1 MPFLFLGNGGVTSVK
16 VMLRLKQDSR
26 VCAINVIKIS
36 HLIIYMPFITLFF
49 YWHALKTCWHFSH
62 YYETPFMKH
71 HSSRSTILLP
81 VFVPAAVIMLLL
93 VIGTAVNPAAAGA
106 LFSTVL
112 AFITE
117 TFGWFY
123 MLAVAIFLV
132 FIVALA
138 FSSYG
143 SIKLGPDHAEAEYKF
158 LEWFAML
165 FSAGYGIALLF
176 YGVAEPVT
184 HFASPPL
191 SQPQTIAAAKEA
203 MQIAYFH
210 WGFHIWA
217 IYGVV
222 GLSLAYFSFRHGLP
236 LSVRSTLYPIIG
248 DKIHGPIGHTVDVFA
263 IVGTMFG
270 IATSLG
276 LSVAQINAGLNY
288 LLPEMIPV
296 STTVQVIV
304 IALVTAAALVSVLAG
319 MDKGV
324 KRLSILN
331 MVLAT
336 ALMFFVF
343 VVGPTIFILNAFM
356 ENTGS
361 YLGNIVE
368 RTFSLQAYQSSDWI
382 GSWTLFIFAWTIAW
396 APFVGLFIAKISR
409 GRTIR
414 EFVLGVMLVPTI
426 FTFFWFSVF
435 GDTALHMIMVEGYEA
450 LITEVQNDQA
460 IALFKLLERLPFTQ
474 IVSSLTV
481 LLIIT
486 FFVTSS
492 DSGSLVIDSLAA
504 GGRSDTP
511 WWQRTFWVVTE
522 GAVAAALLIAG
533 GLTALQTAAIV
544 SALPFAIII
553 LASIFGMWRALRIE
567 GHRNESLANDN
578 HLPPHLLKLDAW
590 RDRID
595 YMTQQPTREKVLGY
609 IKGTVLSS
617 MQEVAEKFSETGW
630 LPEVNYD
637 ELNER
642 VVLEL
647 RSGGDNVEFWY
658 EVRLSENELPDY
670 YTEDMA
676 KKLPQEH
683 HYRAEVYLRR
693 GGQTY
698 DLYGYQSASVIND
711 IIDQFEKY
719 LHFVNVSPNI
729 LPWRMQQ
736 HDDDITL
743 EQGSVF
749 DK

>member
-1 MPFLFLGNGGVTSVK
+1 MSKLP
-16 VMLRLKQDSR
+16 
-26 VCAINVIKIS
+26 
-36 HLIIYMPFITLFF
+36 
-49 YWHALKTCWHFSH
+49 
-62 YYETPFMKH
+62 
-71 HSSRSTILLP
+71 RSTILLP
-81 VFVPAAVIMLLL
+81 VFVPAAIIMLLL
-93 VIGTAVNPAAAGA
+93 VIGTAINPEAAGA
-106 LFSTVL
+106 LFSDVL
-112 AFITE
+112 SFTTE

-123 MLAVAIFLV
+123 MLAVALFLM
-132 FIVALA
+132 FIIVLA

-143 SIKLGPDHAEAEYKF
+143 SIKLGPDHAEAEYGF

-176 YGVAEPVT
+176 YGVAEPVM
-184 HFASPPL
+184 HFSSPPM
-191 SQPQTIAAAKEA
+191 SDPQTIAAAKEA

-222 GLSLAYFSFRHGLP
+222 GLSLAYFAFRHGLP
-236 LSVRSTLYPIIG
+236 LSIRSTLYPIIG
-248 DKIHGPIGHTVDVFA
+248 DRIHGPIGHTVDVFA
-263 IVGTMFG
+263 ILGTMFG

-276 LSVAQINAGLNY
+276 LSVSQINAGLNY
-288 LLPEMIPV
+288 LLPDIIPV
-296 STTVQVIV
+296 NTTVQVIA

-331 MVLAT
+331 MLLAT
-336 ALMFFVF
+336 ALMLFVF

-368 RTFSLQAYQSSDWI
+368 RTFSLQAYENSNWI

-414 EFVLGVMLVPTI
+414 EFVLGVMLVPTF

-435 GDTALHMIMVEGYEA
+435 GDTALHMIMVDGYTS
-450 LITEVQNDQA
+450 LISEVQNNQA
-460 IALFKLLERLPFTQ
+460 IALFKLLENLPFTEF
-474 IVSSLTV
+474 VSSLTI

-511 WWQRTFWVVTE
+511 WWQRSFWVVTE
-522 GAVAAALLIAG
+522 GAVAAVLLLAG
-533 GLTALQTAAIV
+533 GLEALQTAAIV

-553 LASIFGMWRALRIE
+553 LISMFGMWRALRIE
-567 GHRNESLANDN
+567 GHRNQSLGNDN
-578 HLPPHLLKLDAW
+578 RLPPHLLKPSAW
-590 RDRID
+590 RERID
-595 YMTQQPTREKVLGY
+595 YMTDKPTREKVLSY
-609 IKGTVLSS
+609 IKEVVMPSMMEVSS
-617 MQEVAEKFSETGW
+617 KFAETGW
-630 LPEVNYD
+630 TTEVNYD
-637 ELNER
+637 AANNR
-642 VVLEL
+642 AVLEL
-647 RSGGDNVEFWY
+647 QRGDDVEFWY
-658 EVRLSENELPDY
+658 EVRLSEHDAPDY
-670 YTEDMA
+670 YTEDSA
-676 KKLPQEH
+676 DTLPQEH
-683 HYRAEVYLRR
+683 HHRAEVYLRR

-698 DLYGYQSASVIND
+698 DLYGYKSESVIND

-719 LHFVNVSPNI
+719 LHFLNVSPDS
-729 LPWRMQQ
+729 LPWRMQE

-743 EQGSVF
+743 EQGSVL

>member
-1 MPFLFLGNGGVTSVK
+1 MSNG
-16 VMLRLKQDSR
+16 
-26 VCAINVIKIS
+26 
-36 HLIIYMPFITLFF
+36 
-49 YWHALKTCWHFSH
+49 
-62 YYETPFMKH
+62 
-71 HSSRSTILLP
+71 SRSTILLP
-81 VFVPAAVIMLLL
+81 VFIPAAVIMLLL
-93 VIGTAVNPAAAGA
+93 VIGTAIDPEAAGA
-106 LFSTVL
+106 LFSDVL
-112 AFITE
+112 SFTTE

-123 MLAVAIFLV
+123 MLAVALFLM
-132 FIVALA
+132 FIIVLA

-143 SIKLGPDHAEAEYKF
+143 SIKLGPDHAEAEYGF

-176 YGVAEPVT
+176 YGVAEPVM
-184 HFASPPL
+184 HFSSPPM
-191 SQPQTIAAAKEA
+191 SDPQTIAAAKEA

-222 GLSLAYFSFRHGLP
+222 GLSLAYFAFRHGLP
-236 LSVRSTLYPIIG
+236 LSIRSTLYPIIG
-248 DKIHGPIGHTVDVFA
+248 DRIHGPIGHTVDVFA
-263 IVGTMFG
+263 ILGTMFG

-276 LSVAQINAGLNY
+276 LSVSQINAGLNY
-288 LLPEMIPV
+288 LLPDIIPV
-296 STTVQVIV
+296 NTTVQVIA

-331 MVLAT
+331 MLLAT
-336 ALMFFVF
+336 ALMLFVF

-368 RTFSLQAYQSSDWI
+368 RTFSLQAYENSDWI

-414 EFVLGVMLVPTI
+414 EFVLGVMLVPTF

-435 GDTALHMIMVEGYEA
+435 GDTALHMIMVDGYTS
-450 LITEVQNDQA
+450 LISEVQNNQA
-460 IALFKLLERLPFTQ
+460 IALFKLLENLPFTEF
-474 IVSSLTV
+474 VSSLTI

-511 WWQRTFWVVTE
+511 WWQRSFWVVTE
-522 GAVAAALLIAG
+522 GAVAAVLLIAG

-553 LASIFGMWRALRIE
+553 LISMFGMWRALRIE
-567 GHRNESLANDN
+567 GHRNQSLGNDN
-578 HLPPHLLKLDAW
+578 RLPPHLLKPSAW
-590 RDRID
+590 RERID
-595 YMTQQPTREKVLGY
+595 YMTDKPTREKVLNY
-609 IKGTVLSS
+609 IKEVVMPSMMEVSS
-617 MQEVAEKFSETGW
+617 KFAETGW
-630 LPEVNYD
+630 TTEVNY
-637 ELNER
+637 EAVNNR
-642 VVLEL
+642 AVLEL
-647 RSGGDNVEFWY
+647 QRGDDVEFWY
-658 EVRLSENELPDY
+658 EVRLSEHDAPDY
-670 YTEDMA
+670 YTEDSA
-676 KKLPQEH
+676 DTLPQEH
-683 HYRAEVYLRR
+683 HHRAEVYLRR

-698 DLYGYQSASVIND
+698 DLYGYKSESVIND

-719 LHFVNVSPNI
+719 LHFLNVSPDS
-729 LPWRMQQ
+729 LPWRMQE

-743 EQGSVF
+743 EQGSVL

>member
-1 MPFLFLGNGGVTSVK
+1 MSNG
-16 VMLRLKQDSR
+16 
-26 VCAINVIKIS
+26 
-36 HLIIYMPFITLFF
+36 
-49 YWHALKTCWHFSH
+49 
-62 YYETPFMKH
+62 
-71 HSSRSTILLP
+71 SRSTILLP
-81 VFVPAAVIMLLL
+81 VFIPAAVIMLLL
-93 VIGTAVNPAAAGA
+93 VIGTAINPDAAGA
-106 LFSTVL
+106 LFSDVL
-112 AFITE
+112 SFTTE

-123 MLAVAIFLV
+123 MLAVALFLL
-132 FIVALA
+132 FIIVLA

-143 SIKLGPDHAEAEYKF
+143 SIKLGPDHGEAEYKF

-176 YGVAEPVT
+176 YGVAEPVM
-184 HFASPPL
+184 HFSSPPM
-191 SQPQTIAAAKEA
+191 SDPQTIAAAKEA

-222 GLSLAYFSFRHGLP
+222 GLSLAYFAFRHGLP
-236 LSVRSTLYPIIG
+236 LSIRSTLYPLIG
-248 DKIHGPIGHTVDVFA
+248 DKIHGPIGHIVDVFA
-263 IVGTMFG
+263 ILGTMFG

-276 LSVAQINAGLNY
+276 LSVSQINAGLNY
-288 LLPEMIPV
+288 LLPDIIPV
-296 STTVQVIV
+296 NTTIQVV
-304 IALVTAAALVSVLAG
+304 AIALVTSAALVSVLAG

-336 ALMFFVF
+336 ALMVFVF

-368 RTFSLQAYQSSDWI
+368 RTFSLQAYENSDWI

-414 EFVLGVMLVPTI
+414 EFVLGVMLVPTF

-435 GDTALHMIMVEGYEA
+435 GDTALHMIMVDGYNS
-450 LITEVQNDQA
+450 LISEVQNNQA
-460 IALFKLLERLPFTQ
+460 IALFKLLERLPFTEF
-474 IVSSLTV
+474 VSSLTI

-511 WWQRTFWVVTE
+511 WWQRSFWVVTE
-522 GAVAAALLIAG
+522 GAVAAVLLIAG

-553 LASIFGMWRALRIE
+553 LISMFGMWRALRIE
-567 GHRNESLANDN
+567 GHRNQSLDQNN
-578 HLPPHLLKLDAW
+578 KLPPHLLKPSAW
-590 RDRID
+590 RERID
-595 YMTQQPTREKVLGY
+595 YMADKPTRDKVLNY
-609 IKGTVLSS
+609 IKEVVMPSMMEVSS
-617 MQEVAEKFSETGW
+617 KFAETGW
-630 LPEVNYD
+630 TTEVNYD
-637 ELNER
+637 AANNR
-642 VVLEL
+642 AVLEL
-647 RSGGDNVEFWY
+647 QRGDDVEFWY
-658 EVRLSENELPDY
+658 EVRLSEHEAPDY
-670 YTEDMA
+670 YTESSADT
-676 KKLPQEH
+676 LPQEH
-683 HYRAEVYLRR
+683 YHRAEVYLRR

-698 DLYGYQSASVIND
+698 DLYGYKSESVIND

-719 LHFVNVSPNI
+719 LHFLNVSPDS
-729 LPWRMQQ
+729 LPWRMQA

-743 EQGSVF
+743 EQGSVL

>member
-1 MPFLFLGNGGVTSVK
+1 MSKLP
-16 VMLRLKQDSR
+16 
-26 VCAINVIKIS
+26 
-36 HLIIYMPFITLFF
+36 
-49 YWHALKTCWHFSH
+49 
-62 YYETPFMKH
+62 
-71 HSSRSTILLP
+71 RSTILLP
-81 VFVPAAVIMLLL
+81 VFVPAAIIMLLL
-93 VIGTAVNPAAAGA
+93 VIGTAINPEAAGA
-106 LFSTVL
+106 LFNDVL
-112 AFITE
+112 AFTTE

-123 MLAVAIFLV
+123 MLAVALFLM
-132 FIVALA
+132 FIIVLA

-176 YGVAEPVT
+176 FGVAEPVM

-191 SQPQTIAAAKEA
+191 SEPQTIAAAKEA

-222 GLSLAYFSFRHGLP
+222 GLSLAYFAFRHGLP
-236 LSVRSTLYPIIG
+236 LSIRSTLYPIIG

-263 IVGTMFG
+263 ILGTMFG

-276 LSVAQINAGLNY
+276 LSVSQINAGLNY
-288 LLPEMIPV
+288 LLPDLIPV
-296 STTVQVIV
+296 NTTVQVIA
-304 IALVTAAALVSVLAG
+304 IALVTSAALLSVLAG

-336 ALMFFVF
+336 ALMIFVF
-343 VVGPTIFILNAFM
+343 IVGPTIFILNAFM

-368 RTFSLQAYQSSDWI
+368 RTFSLQAYENSDWI

-414 EFVLGVMLVPTI
+414 EFVLGVMLVPTF
-426 FTFFWFSVF
+426 FTFFWFAVF
-435 GDTALHMIMVEGYEA
+435 GDTALHMIMVDGYNS
-450 LITEVQNDQA
+450 LIGDVQDNQA
-460 IALFKLLERLPFTQ
+460 IALFKLLENLPFTEF
-474 IVSSLTV
+474 VSSLTI

-511 WWQRTFWVVTE
+511 WWQRSFWVVTE
-522 GAVAAALLIAG
+522 GAVAAVLLIAG

-553 LASIFGMWRALRIE
+553 LISMFGMWRALRIE
-567 GHRNESLANDN
+567 GHRNQSLGQNN
-578 HLPPHLLKLDAW
+578 KLPPHLLKPSAW
-590 RDRID
+590 RERID
-595 YMTQQPTREKVLGY
+595 YMTDKPTRDKVLSY
-609 IKGTVLSS
+609 IKEVIMPSMMEVSS
-617 MQEVAEKFSETGW
+617 KFAETGW
-630 LPEVNYD
+630 TTEVNYD
-637 ELNER
+637 AVNNR
-642 VVLEL
+642 AVLEL
-647 RSGGDNVEFWY
+647 QRGDDVEFWY
-658 EVRLSENELPDY
+658 EVRLSEHDAPDY
-670 YTEDMA
+670 YTEGTADT
-676 KKLPQEH
+676 LPQEH
-683 HYRAEVYLRR
+683 YHRAEVYLRR

-698 DLYGYQSASVIND
+698 DLYGYQSESVIND

-719 LHFVNVSPNI
+719 LHFLNVSPDS
-729 LPWRMQQ
+729 LPWRMQE
-736 HDDDITL
+736 HDEDITL
-743 EQGSVF
+743 EQGSVL

>member
-1 MPFLFLGNGGVTSVK
+1 MSNG
-16 VMLRLKQDSR
+16 
-26 VCAINVIKIS
+26 
-36 HLIIYMPFITLFF
+36 
-49 YWHALKTCWHFSH
+49 
-62 YYETPFMKH
+62 
-71 HSSRSTILLP
+71 SRSTILLP
-81 VFVPAAVIMLLL
+81 VFIPAAVIMMLL
-93 VIGTAVNPAAAGA
+93 VIGTAINPEAAGA
-106 LFSTVL
+106 LFSDVL
-112 AFITE
+112 SFTTE

-123 MLAVAIFLV
+123 MLAVALFLM
-132 FIVALA
+132 FIIVLA

-143 SIKLGPDHAEAEYKF
+143 SIKLGPDHGEAEYGF

-176 YGVAEPVT
+176 YGVAEPVM
-184 HFASPPL
+184 HFSSPPM
-191 SQPQTIAAAKEA
+191 SDPQTIAAAKEA

-222 GLSLAYFSFRHGLP
+222 GLSLAYFAFRHGLP
-236 LSVRSTLYPIIG
+236 LSIRSTLYPLIG
-248 DKIHGPIGHTVDVFA
+248 DKIHGPIGHIVDVFA
-263 IVGTMFG
+263 ILGTMFG

-276 LSVAQINAGLNY
+276 LSVSQINAGLNY
-288 LLPEMIPV
+288 LLPDIIPV
-296 STTVQVIV
+296 NTTIQVV
-304 IALVTAAALVSVLAG
+304 AIALVTSAALVSVLAG

-336 ALMFFVF
+336 ALMVFVF

-368 RTFSLQAYQSSDWI
+368 RTFSLQAYENSDWI

-414 EFVLGVMLVPTI
+414 EFVLGVMLVPTF

-435 GDTALHMIMVEGYEA
+435 GDTALHMIMVDGYNS
-450 LITEVQNDQA
+450 LISEVQNNQA
-460 IALFKLLERLPFTQ
+460 IALFKLLERLPFTEF
-474 IVSSLTV
+474 VSSLTI

-511 WWQRTFWVVTE
+511 WWQRSFWVVTE
-522 GAVAAALLIAG
+522 GAVAAVLLIAG

-553 LASIFGMWRALRIE
+553 LISMFGMWRALRIE
-567 GHRNESLANDN
+567 GHRNQSLDQNN
-578 HLPPHLLKLDAW
+578 KLPPHLLKPSAW
-590 RDRID
+590 RERID
-595 YMTQQPTREKVLGY
+595 YMADKPTRDKVLNY
-609 IKGTVLSS
+609 IKEVVMPSMMEVSS
-617 MQEVAEKFSETGW
+617 KFAETGW
-630 LPEVNYD
+630 TTEVNYD
-637 ELNER
+637 AANNR
-642 VVLEL
+642 AVLEL
-647 RSGGDNVEFWY
+647 QRGDDVEFWY
-658 EVRLSENELPDY
+658 EVRLSEHEAPDY
-670 YTEDMA
+670 YTESSADT
-676 KKLPQEH
+676 LPQEH
-683 HYRAEVYLRR
+683 HHRAEVYLRR

-698 DLYGYQSASVIND
+698 DLYGYKSESVIND

-719 LHFVNVSPNI
+719 LHFLNVSPDS
-729 LPWRMQQ
+729 LPWRMQA
-736 HDDDITL
+736 HDDAITL
-743 EQGSVF
+743 EQGSVL

>member
-1 MPFLFLGNGGVTSVK
+1 MSNG
-16 VMLRLKQDSR
+16 
-26 VCAINVIKIS
+26 
-36 HLIIYMPFITLFF
+36 
-49 YWHALKTCWHFSH
+49 
-62 YYETPFMKH
+62 
-71 HSSRSTILLP
+71 SRSTILLP
-81 VFVPAAVIMLLL
+81 VFIPAAVIMLLL
-93 VIGTAVNPAAAGA
+93 VIGTAINPEAAGA
-106 LFSTVL
+106 LFSDVL
-112 AFITE
+112 SFTTE

-123 MLAVAIFLV
+123 MLAVALFLM
-132 FIVALA
+132 FIIVLA

-143 SIKLGPDHAEAEYKF
+143 SIKLGPDHGEAEYGF

-176 YGVAEPVT
+176 YGVAEPVM
-184 HFASPPL
+184 HFSSPPM
-191 SQPQTIAAAKEA
+191 SDPQTIAAAKEA

-222 GLSLAYFSFRHGLP
+222 GLSLAYFAFRHGLP
-236 LSVRSTLYPIIG
+236 LSIRSTLYPLIG
-248 DKIHGPIGHTVDVFA
+248 DKIHGPIGHIVDVFA
-263 IVGTMFG
+263 ILGTMFG

-276 LSVAQINAGLNY
+276 LSVSQINAGLNY
-288 LLPEMIPV
+288 LLPDIIPV
-296 STTVQVIV
+296 NTTIQVV
-304 IALVTAAALVSVLAG
+304 AIALVTSAALVSVLAG

-336 ALMFFVF
+336 ALMVFVF

-368 RTFSLQAYQSSDWI
+368 RTFSLQAYENSDWI

-414 EFVLGVMLVPTI
+414 EFVLGVMLVPTF

-435 GDTALHMIMVEGYEA
+435 GDTALHMIMVDGYNS
-450 LITEVQNDQA
+450 LISEVQNNQA
-460 IALFKLLERLPFTQ
+460 IALFKLLERLPFTEF
-474 IVSSLTV
+474 VSSLTI

-511 WWQRTFWVVTE
+511 WWQRSFWVVTE
-522 GAVAAALLIAG
+522 GAVAAVLLIAG

-553 LASIFGMWRALRIE
+553 LISMFGMWRALRIE
-567 GHRNESLANDN
+567 GHRNQSLDQNN
-578 HLPPHLLKLDAW
+578 KLPPHLLKPSAW
-590 RDRID
+590 RERID
-595 YMTQQPTREKVLGY
+595 YMADKPTRDKVLNY
-609 IKGTVLSS
+609 IKEVVMPSMMEVSS
-617 MQEVAEKFSETGW
+617 KFAETGW
-630 LPEVNYD
+630 TTEVNYD
-637 ELNER
+637 AANNR
-642 VVLEL
+642 AVLEL
-647 RSGGDNVEFWY
+647 QRGDDVEFWY
-658 EVRLSENELPDY
+658 EVRLSEHEAPDY
-670 YTEDMA
+670 YTESSADT
-676 KKLPQEH
+676 LPQEH
-683 HYRAEVYLRR
+683 YHRAEVYLRR

-698 DLYGYQSASVIND
+698 DLYGYKSESVIND

-719 LHFVNVSPNI
+719 LHFLNVSPDS
-729 LPWRMQQ
+729 LPWRMQA
-736 HDDDITL
+736 HDDAITL
-743 EQGSVF
+743 EQGSVL

>member
-1 MPFLFLGNGGVTSVK
+1 MSNG
-16 VMLRLKQDSR
+16 
-26 VCAINVIKIS
+26 
-36 HLIIYMPFITLFF
+36 
-49 YWHALKTCWHFSH
+49 
-62 YYETPFMKH
+62 
-71 HSSRSTILLP
+71 SRSTILLP
-81 VFVPAAVIMLLL
+81 VFIPAAVIMLLL
-93 VIGTAVNPAAAGA
+93 VIGTAINPEAAGA
-106 LFSTVL
+106 LFSDVL
-112 AFITE
+112 SFTTE

-123 MLAVAIFLV
+123 MLAVALFLM
-132 FIVALA
+132 FIIVLA

-143 SIKLGPDHAEAEYKF
+143 SIKLGPDHGEAEYGF

-176 YGVAEPVT
+176 YGVAEPVM
-184 HFASPPL
+184 HFSSPPM
-191 SQPQTIAAAKEA
+191 SDPQTIAAAKEA

-222 GLSLAYFSFRHGLP
+222 GLSLAYFAFRHGLP
-236 LSVRSTLYPIIG
+236 LSIRSTLYPIIG
-248 DKIHGPIGHTVDVFA
+248 DRIHGPIGHTVDVFA
-263 IVGTMFG
+263 ILGTMFG

-276 LSVAQINAGLNY
+276 LSVSQINAGLNY
-288 LLPEMIPV
+288 LLPDIIPV
-296 STTVQVIV
+296 NTTIQVV
-304 IALVTAAALVSVLAG
+304 AIALVTSAALVSVLAG

-336 ALMFFVF
+336 ALMVFVF

-361 YLGNIVE
+361 YLGNIIE
-368 RTFSLQAYQSSDWI
+368 RTFSLQAYENSDWI

-414 EFVLGVMLVPTI
+414 EFVLGVMLVPTF

-435 GDTALHMIMVEGYEA
+435 GDTALHMIMVDGYNS
-450 LITEVQNDQA
+450 LISEVQNNQA
-460 IALFKLLERLPFTQ
+460 IALFKLLERLPFTEF
-474 IVSSLTV
+474 VSSLTI

-511 WWQRTFWVVTE
+511 WWQRSFWVVTE
-522 GAVAAALLIAG
+522 GAVAAVLLIAG

-553 LASIFGMWRALRIE
+553 LISMFGMWRALRIE
-567 GHRNESLANDN
+567 GHRNQSLDQNN
-578 HLPPHLLKLDAW
+578 KLPPHLLKPSAW
-590 RDRID
+590 RERID
-595 YMTQQPTREKVLGY
+595 YMADKPTRDKVLNY
-609 IKGTVLSS
+609 IKEVVMPSMMEVSS
-617 MQEVAEKFSETGW
+617 KFAETGW
-630 LPEVNYD
+630 TTEVNYD
-637 ELNER
+637 AANNR
-642 VVLEL
+642 AVLEL
-647 RSGGDNVEFWY
+647 QRGDDVEFWY
-658 EVRLSENELPDY
+658 EVRLSEHEAPDY
-670 YTEDMA
+670 YTESSADT
-676 KKLPQEH
+676 LPQEH
-683 HYRAEVYLRR
+683 HHRAEVYLRR

-698 DLYGYQSASVIND
+698 DLYGYKSESVIND

-719 LHFVNVSPNI
+719 LHFLNVSPDS
-729 LPWRMQQ
+729 LPWRMQA

-743 EQGSVF
+743 EQGSVL